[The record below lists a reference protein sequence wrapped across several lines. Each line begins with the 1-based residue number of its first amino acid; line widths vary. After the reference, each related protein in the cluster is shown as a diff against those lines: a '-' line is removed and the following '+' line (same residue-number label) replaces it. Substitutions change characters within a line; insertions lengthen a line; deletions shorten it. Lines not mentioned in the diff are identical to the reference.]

1 VLDTPIRRK
10 YLLGASGSALIGL
23 MLATSVDAANP
34 EPIVVQ
40 VAFVAPITIT
50 ETNPLEF
57 GSLDV
62 AMGIGEQVI
71 IGPDNSLSDTGANVL
86 GGTQAAATANVV
98 ATPGRAINI
107 LVDAVTVPPGVGY
120 FLTAWLCDYD
130 GGTIGACDGAGLSE
144 TSAAGTRVVR
154 VGVTLESDVAPTAG
168 NQDGSF
174 NLTVAY
180 E

>member
-1 VLDTPIRRK
+1 MLDTPIRRK
-10 YLLGASGSALIGL
+10 YLLGASGAALIGL

-57 GSLDV
+57 GALDV

-71 IGPDNSLSDTGANVL
+71 IGPDNSLTDLAANVI
-86 GGTQAAATANVV
+86 GGVQAAATANVV

-107 LVDAVTVPPGVGY
+107 LVDTVTDGAGY
-120 FLTAWLCDYD
+120 FLTAWMCDYD
-130 GGTIGACDGAGLSE
+130 LGADGACDGAGLSE
-144 TSAAGTRVVR
+144 TSAAGIRVVR
-154 VGVTLESDVAPTAG
+154 VGVTLESDVAPVAG
-168 NQDGSF
+168 DQDGSF